1 MHQSDGAQHEEAAR
15 EKRSTNHDE
24 MPKAADRRFSPN
36 SAGVDN
42 NTSSAESDEMKKHNI
57 R

>member
-36 SAGVDN
+36 SSGVDN

>member
-24 MPKAADRRFSPN
+24 MPKADRRLSPN

-42 NTSSAESDEMKKHNI
+42 NTSSTESDEMKKHNI

>member
-24 MPKAADRRFSPN
+24 MPKADRRFSPN
-36 SAGVDN
+36 SSSGVDN
-42 NTSSAESDEMKKHNI
+42 NTSSTESDEMKKPNI